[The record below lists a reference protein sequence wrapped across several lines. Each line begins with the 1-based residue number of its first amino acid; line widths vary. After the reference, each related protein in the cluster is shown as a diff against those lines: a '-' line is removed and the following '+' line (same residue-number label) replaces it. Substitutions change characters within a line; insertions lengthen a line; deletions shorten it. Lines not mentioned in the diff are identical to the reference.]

1 MGSMVKT
8 VEWDFSL
15 IINRAPHGSGF
26 LCPPSYTFYSRS
38 CAAIREVL
46 ADKLFE
52 WDDFSLGKFI
62 VYSEKRELTRGSSIL
77 KKQKRENKKKSGTN
91 STEGK

>member
-1 MGSMVKT
+1 MVKI

-26 LCPPSYTFYSRS
+26 LCPTGYTFYSRS

-52 WDDFSLGKFI
+52 WDDFSLGYFI
-62 VYSEKRELTRGSSIL
+62 VYLDARELTRGARFEET
-77 KKQKRENKKKSGTN
+77 KEGKQKKI
-91 STEGK
+91 